1 MLAEKGSL
9 DMDNV
14 LINPRRSMGVP
25 AGQTIGGAEVRISE
39 RDTLSPPVRCEECE
53 KRDEVRACAEKDR
66 RIATQAEA
74 IAELTRRRDE
84 LESWHGDEKTWR
96 VGAEQERTRYRDA
109 LSAVAYE
116 VAHVRKL
123 IGETRTAQGQA
134 AHAVAALSRL
144 SALCEAMG
152 VS

>member
-1 MLAEKGSL
+1 
-9 DMDNV
+9 MDNV

-53 KRDEVRACAEKDR
+53 KRDEV
-66 RIATQAEA
+66 IIAEA
-74 IAELTRRRDE
+74 HMA
-84 LESWHGDEKTWR
+84 S
-96 VGAEQERTRYRDA
+96 RYRDA

-116 VAHVRKL
+116 VAHVRQL